1 MSDPKTTF
9 WKESPE
15 MFEKYVLVAINNN
28 KKLWYALSKHLC
40 KNKFGT
46 WVNEFESTSVYILY
60 RAMFFWREMTSGAE
74 FSPISEGGLLSALV
88 MLTKNERPIL
98 SLDKVKDIVDLH
110 KSITSA
116 IYVDEAIT
124 IVKDTWRAWLTNKK
138 TLNVVTDWRRT
149 GGSDP
154 TEMLEGAASIK
165 KDISATDNEE
175 DAVFW
180 SMDMLE
186 ASSEQIIERMPL
198 SSDFKSMNLNLG
210 GGLGKREHVLVIAPT
225 GGGKTIFACQLA
237 ADLALA
243 QRGVLLISTEQHP
256 RELYPRVISN
266 LTYKMGTPVMYK
278 IIKDGF
284 DEKAMSMLTSDQIA
298 ACKQASKAIPGLEI
312 GNWTGG
318 KTIADIPAFLSQVE
332 QKLKAKGFT
341 LDVIILDWIGGAL
354 TDNVADPQKKRLLMM
369 EAADFMKRLALE
381 RNIATVSLAQTSAK
395 GIDVHKVTEQHLGEC
410 KTMHQQATAAFGISA
425 VRVNSDAN
433 EDSDSY
439 ETRQHCYGFKTRKGK
454 GTYYTI
460 KRNFDYQRFEDL

>member
-1 MSDPKTTF
+1 MTDPKATF

-15 MFEKYVLVAINNN
+15 LFEQYVLVAINNN
-28 KKLWYALSKHLC
+28 KKLWYSISKHLC
-40 KNKFGT
+40 ISKFGT
-46 WVNEFESTSVYILY
+46 WVNEFESTTVYILY
-60 RAMFFWREMTSGAE
+60 RALAYWRELTSGAE
-74 FSPISEGGLLSALV
+74 FSPISEGGLLSALIS
-88 MLTKNERPIL
+88 LTKDARPIL

-110 KSITSA
+110 KDLCSTVYA
-116 IYVDEAIT
+116 EEAIA
-124 IVKDTWRAWLTNKK
+124 IVKDSWRAWLSKKK

-149 GGSDP
+149 GGDDP
-154 TEMLEGAASIK
+154 TEMLEGVASIK
-165 KDISATDNEE
+165 KDISSSDSDE

-186 ASSEQIIERMPL
+186 ASSEQIVERMPL

-243 QRGVLLISTEQHP
+243 QRGVVLISTEQHP
-256 RELYPRVISN
+256 RELYPRFISN
-266 LTYKMGTPVMYK
+266 LTYKLGTPVMYK

-284 DEKAMSMLTSDQIA
+284 DQKAMSLLTSAQIE
-298 ACKQASKAIPGLEI
+298 ACKQASKAIPSLEV

-332 QKLKAKGFT
+332 QKLAAKGFT

-425 VRVNSDAN
+425 VRVNSDTD